1 MGKRRA
7 SGRAIFTSAV
17 LLILVAAA
25 AWTLKARGQKQEEPV
40 TAEAEVPEP
49 VRQPEAEK
57 PPQPEEPKDRK
68 SVV

>member
-40 TAEAEVPEP
+40 TA
-49 VRQPEAEK
+49 
-57 PPQPEEPKDRK
+57 
-68 SVV
+68 

>member
-25 AWTLKARGQKQEEPV
+25 AWTLKARGQKQG
-40 TAEAEVPEP
+40 
-49 VRQPEAEK
+49 
-57 PPQPEEPKDRK
+57 KDRGRETLT
-68 SVV
+68 SDATFPAEDRTLSGLRI